1 MLKMMCKDCKHYS
14 NIFNYCRLFEKSI
27 KDYYVCYYF
36 KNEKYKYD

>member
-1 MLKMMCKDCKHYS
+1 MLKMMCENCKHYG
-14 NIFNYCRLFEKSI
+14 NGYCRLFEKSI